1 MTTIMDQPQIRE
13 KVRQS
18 MERAF
23 TLGGDYVDLG
33 ESDNPS
39 KYKRAGEKRE
49 QFLKLTEDLIACID
63 LSATRRTSTFPP
75 WGDTVP

>member
-1 MTTIMDQPQIRE
+1 M
-13 KVRQS
+13 RQS

-23 TLGGDYVDLG
+23 TLGGDYSTLA
-33 ESDNPS
+33 ESESHAQN
-39 KYKRAGEKRE
+39 KRAGDKRD

-63 LSATRRTSTFPP
+63 LSAARRTSTFPP